1 MLVFRRLLLTGL
13 KQDIHKNLEG
23 KIAKFHQM
31 EDAILY
37 ISCFDANGGIFELF
51 GRHSFRSA
59 LC

>member
-1 MLVFRRLLLTGL
+1 LLLTGL